1 MSGITFE
8 QLIAII
14 SALVVPLLVAIAGKF
29 WGDKK
34 AERLE
39 MVKGAI
45 GIAYNV
51 VNEIAAMTTTKIDDK
66 AALAL
71 KAFRDALW
79 AQGITPTP
87 QEEDLAKLGFKA
99 MHGAEKVSAAASPH

>member
-1 MSGITFE
+1 MSTLTFE
-8 QLIAII
+8 QLLAII
-14 SALVVPLLVAIAGKF
+14 SALVVPLLVALAGKF

-34 AERLE
+34 AARLE
-39 MVKGAI
+39 TIKGAI

-51 VNEIAAMTTTKIDDK
+51 VNEVAAMTTTKIDDK
-66 AALAL
+66 VALAL

-87 QEEDLAKLGFKA
+87 REEELAKLGFKA
-99 MHGAEKVSAAASPH
+99 MHGAEKVSAASPS